1 MGEVVKFRERG
12 SDRINRASNERNDI
26 IKTVP
31 GQQVHQ
37 SAGEI
42 ADFRFSGFLLFCT
55 IYITLQQIH

>member
-37 SAGEI
+37 KC
-42 ADFRFSGFLLFCT
+42 RRNC
-55 IYITLQQIH
+55 